1 MQVPRCGVWVGW
13 PLLGLGLPSGM
24 QSPVPSARPA
34 ALRYRVG
41 CLRGRRRGTGAPGP
55 RYRTHGVPT
64 SYVWTRPAQR
74 TWASG
79 LGAHKPQRSAVPR
92 ARCCSLSS
100 DTGCWGALGPPP
112 GQPGPPGLGPGV
124 RTVLHQPW
132 EALGVTR
139 SSSGVAGLSR
149 GQGWGHLQAGAHS
162 ASAPSGPALPLGPLG
177 TGREPQGEAGP
188 APTFVLMLCPG
199 PLSPQGRAP
208 PQASVAPG
216 LRGQPRALAA
226 PATLPSA
233 SSVPLTPRT
242 MTTQESPQALG
253 GAQGH
258 QTDPPGR
265 ASSS

>member
-1 MQVPRCGVWVGW
+1 MGCGWGGPSWASGSPAGCRVPFQA
-13 PLLGLGLPSGM
+13 LGRPHSGT
-24 QSPVPSARPA
+24 QQA
-34 ALRYRVG
+34 ASG
-41 CLRGRRRGTGAPGP
+41 GDGEGRGRRGRGG
-55 RYRTHGVPT
+55 RTHRVRT

-92 ARCCSLSS
+92 ARCCSLSP

-124 RTVLHQPW
+124 RTALRQPW

-139 SSSGVAGLSR
+139 SPSGAAGLSR
-149 GQGWGHLQAGAHS
+149 GQGWGHLQARAHS
-162 ASAPSGPALPLGPLG
+162 ASAPSAPALPLGPLG
-177 TGREPQGEAGP
+177 TGRDPQGEAGP
-188 APTFVLMLCPG
+188 APAFIPMLCPG
-199 PLSPQGRAP
+199 PLSPQGRALRR
-208 PQASVAPG
+208 ASVAPG

-226 PATLPSA
+226 PAALPSA

-258 QTDPPGR
+258 QTAPPPGR